1 MENMFVLSLSVVAMV
16 FVAAVAT
23 IVGVLLCSKIQ
34 LVKKFVTLDGY
45 EVRFNENKTR
55 FVSDPDR
62 YHEKGWVVLPI
73 RAKIKSEDLY
83 HSVRGGLS
91 ADRYIEVKEEY
102 SMVTSSVVA
111 GAVVVGNDVKKAG
124 FIKTFLS
131 I

>member
-1 MENMFVLSLSVVAMV
+1 MENMFVLSLFVVAMI

-45 EVRFNENKTR
+45 EVRFNESKTR

-62 YHEKGWVVLPI
+62 YQEKGWVVLPI